1 MAKKGVVKKMDQATS
16 VAVVIA
22 IVETVKRYV
31 PTLTGGLTVLL
42 AAGVGAVLGYLGVNG
57 LDLVSGIV
65 AGLTAVGVHTTV
77 SAVKQ

>member
-1 MAKKGVVKKMDQATS
+1 MEFFKEVINLDQATS

-22 IVETVKRYV
+22 VVEVVRRYV
-31 PTLTGGLTVLL
+31 PTLHGGLTVLL
-42 AAGVGAVLGYLGVNG
+42 AAGVVAGLGFLGVNG

-77 SAVKQ
+77 SAVGK